1 MEIIVTESL
10 KKRFFAKI
18 ELIPFHSC
26 WEWTACKDEK
36 GYGHIGIKRSRPTK
50 AHRVS
55 RVIHNGSIPTG
66 MFVCHSCDNPSCV
79 NPNHLWLGTNKDNII
94 DASSKRRLRE
104 QDQTHCI
111 SGHPFSGS
119 NLYTEPNSKRRCR
132 ICVNQRKRKHRLK
145 LDHKKW

>member
-18 ELIPFHSC
+18 ELI
-26 WEWTACKDEK
+26 
-36 GYGHIGIKRSRPTK
+36 
-50 AHRVS
+50 
-55 RVIHNGSIPTG
+55 
-66 MFVCHSCDNPSCV
+66 
-79 NPNHLWLGTNKDNII
+79 
-94 DASSKRRLRE
+94 
-104 QDQTHCI
+104 QTHCI

-119 NLYTEPNSKRRCR
+119 NLYTEPSGKRRCR